1 MRSPLIQAPVHSTV
15 KEPNQEY
22 AIALANVNT
31 NANHI
36 ANHIANDIGIAIVN
50 AFAFAYINHIV
61 KVRKIFIELANLFAQ
76 DQIFSRVN
84 IAQLI
89 ADLEDLEQLIPKNHI
104 DINRKE
110 HQKFVDKLFKIWNI
124 AFALTPELLNLS
136 NAEFEEIDNHY
147 FHINRLILDCKKV
160 AVNISP
166 SVWQEL
172 EDRMLRVP

>member
-1 MRSPLIQAPVHSTV
+1 MRSPLIQAPVNNTG
-15 KEPNQEY
+15 KEPNHEY

-36 ANHIANDIGIAIVN
+36 ANHIANDIAIAIVN

-110 HQKFVDKLFKIWNI
+110 HQKFVD
-124 AFALTPELLNLS
+124 
-136 NAEFEEIDNHY
+136 
-147 FHINRLILDCKKV
+147 R
-160 AVNISP
+160 
-166 SVWQEL
+166 
-172 EDRMLRVP
+172 